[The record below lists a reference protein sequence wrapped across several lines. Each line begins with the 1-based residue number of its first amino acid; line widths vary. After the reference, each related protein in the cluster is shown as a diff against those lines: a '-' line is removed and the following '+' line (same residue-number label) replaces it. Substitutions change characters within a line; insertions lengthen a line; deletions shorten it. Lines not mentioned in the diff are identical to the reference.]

1 MDINAITG
9 NQQPNAT
16 QSAATLAKDFDN
28 FLNLLTT
35 QLQYQD
41 PLAPMDSNE
50 FTQQL
55 VSFTGVE
62 QSIATN
68 KNLESLIA
76 QNQSLSATNTVGYL
90 GKEVTI
96 SSDKAGVREDGSVH
110 WEYALGASST
120 STKITVKDQNGITVH
135 EENGNQ
141 SAGLHEYSWTPPE
154 GTPKEIYTLEVEALT
169 ADDAKVESNIYS
181 VGIVESVATVN
192 GNVLLAANGLLTAPT
207 NVLTVK
213 EIIQQQTLPEENG
226 TE

>member
-1 MDINAITG
+1 MDISSITG
-9 NQQPNAT
+9 NQQGSAA
-16 QSAATLAKDFDN
+16 QSGATLAEDFDN

-41 PLAPMDSNE
+41 PLAPLDSNQ

-68 KNLESLIA
+68 KNLESIIA
-76 QNQSLSATNTVGYL
+76 QNQLLSATNTVGYL

-96 SSDKAGVREDGSVH
+96 SSDKAGVREDGTVH

-120 STKITVKDQNGITVH
+120 STEITIKDQNGIIVH
-135 EENGNQ
+135 EENGSQ
-141 SAGLHEYSWTPPE
+141 SPGLHEYSWTPPE
-154 GTPKEIYTLEVEALT
+154 GTPKEIYSMEVKALT
-169 ADDAKVESNIYS
+169 ADEAVVESNVYS
-181 VGIVESVATVN
+181 VGIVESLETVN
-192 GNVLLAANGLLTAPT
+192 GSVLLAANGLLTAPT

-213 EIIQQQTLPEENG
+213 EIKQQPTLPEENG